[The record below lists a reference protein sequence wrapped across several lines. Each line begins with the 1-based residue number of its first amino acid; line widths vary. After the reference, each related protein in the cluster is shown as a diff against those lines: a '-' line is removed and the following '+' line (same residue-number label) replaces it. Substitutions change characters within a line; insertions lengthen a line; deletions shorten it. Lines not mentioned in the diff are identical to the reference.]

1 MENRKY
7 VYIDPYMYYWKQINN
22 RLNGG
27 ENITNC
33 KIFSTNDMELY
44 NVTIGNDTINM
55 YDVFYNAYHGFED
68 VQYISN
74 GPGVIMELGY

>member
-1 MENRKY
+1 
-7 VYIDPYMYYWKQINN
+7 
-22 RLNGG
+22 
-27 ENITNC
+27 
-33 KIFSTNDMELY
+33 MELY

-74 GPGVIMELGY
+74 GPGVIMELGYQMQESTYNFGTFFICFPIKPILYSSVNASLCNASFVV